1 MSLYLFTRYVDM
13 INLMTYDFHG
23 GSFDSKTG
31 HNSPLKGHPQETGSD
46 AYFNVVRIF
55 RQYNKKS
62 KTFISSSPEPNVSYS
77 VLWLSLASV
86 VGVAMFEDNKKNA
99 KIQWHLKKSSPVPL
113 YQKTNVTNK
122 SLYNLDI
129 DSADKQ
135 SEIRNNLIF
144 LLQQSPNHGT
154 VFHNSC
160 LEFFPSFGGMSCLK

>member
-31 HNSPLKGHPQETGSD
+31 PNSPLKGHPQETGSD

-86 VGVAMFEDNKKNA
+86 VGVAMFEDNKKKCKNSVA
-99 KIQWHLKKSSPVPL
+99 FKKI
-113 YQKTNVTNK
+113 
-122 SLYNLDI
+122 
-129 DSADKQ
+129 
-135 SEIRNNLIF
+135 
-144 LLQQSPNHGT
+144 
-154 VFHNSC
+154 
-160 LEFFPSFGGMSCLK
+160 FPSTTVPEN

>member
-31 HNSPLKGHPQETGSD
+31 PNSPLKGHPHETGSD

-86 VGVAMFEDNKKNA
+86 VGVAMFEDNKKKCKNSVA
-99 KIQWHLKKSSPVPL
+99 FKKI
-113 YQKTNVTNK
+113 
-122 SLYNLDI
+122 
-129 DSADKQ
+129 
-135 SEIRNNLIF
+135 
-144 LLQQSPNHGT
+144 
-154 VFHNSC
+154 
-160 LEFFPSFGGMSCLK
+160 FPSTTVPENLCNK